1 MAIGRS
7 IGRQA
12 LLIAL
17 LGGSHLGAAFSVA
30 LASWSAGWRPLV
42 HRRHAQDQAHF
53 PVVRRGGGRVVTTA
67 MVAGAAGQEGYRVNK
82 VLCEKYS
89 RRETDR
95 LVAEGRVMINGA
107 AATPGDRV
115 HPTDRIEVDGR
126 KVPFPHDRLSGGTVA
141 NGAASGGRGGGKGA
155 GGATR
160 GAKLVYIIYNKPAGV
175 VCTTDHN
182 IRYNIKLFAT
192 NLS

>member
-1 MAIGRS
+1 MAIGRRL
-7 IGRQA
+7 GRQA
-12 LLIAL
+12 LLLAL
-17 LGGSHLGAAFSVA
+17 LGGSHLGAALSVA
-30 LASWSAGWRPLV
+30 RDGWTAGWRPLV
-42 HRRHAQDQAHF
+42 HRHHAHALAHT
-53 PVVRRGGGRVVTTA
+53 PVDRRGGGLMVTTA
-67 MVAGAAGQEGYRVNK
+67 MAGAAGQEGYRVNK

-89 RRETDR
+89 RRESDR

-126 KVPFPHDRLSGGTVA
+126 KVPFPHDRLSGGAVA
-141 NGAASGGRGGGKGA
+141 NGAASGGRGGKGA

-175 VCTTDHN
+175 VCTTDPN
-182 IRYNIKLFAT
+182 IRDNIIDAVGHEKV
-192 NLS
+192 